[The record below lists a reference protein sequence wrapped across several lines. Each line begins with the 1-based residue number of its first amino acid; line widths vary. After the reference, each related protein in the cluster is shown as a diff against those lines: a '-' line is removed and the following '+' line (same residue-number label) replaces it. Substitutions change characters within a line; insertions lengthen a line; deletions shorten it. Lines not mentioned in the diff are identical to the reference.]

1 MQQQSSKLFEDVL
14 VVGGGLMGAG
24 IAHVLAESGV
34 HVTLVDQSTQDLERA
49 RRQIEKMHGRKHPET
64 DVQSVLNN
72 INFSTN
78 VEEGKHCL
86 LAIEAVLEKMTI
98 KQAVFKQ
105 LDELLPPQ
113 AILASNTS
121 SLSIAAMSS
130 VTARPA
136 QVVGMHF
143 FSPVPIMRLV
153 EVVRGINTSDETT
166 EKIRTFGEQIG
177 KEVIVAKDY
186 PGFTVNR
193 ALVPFLNEAA
203 YLVMEGNDPAEIDR
217 GLMLGAN
224 HPIGPLKLID
234 SLGVDVLLF
243 TIESL
248 YEGFNDSK
256 YRPCPL
262 LKRMVEAGHLGKKSG
277 KGFYDYS

>member
-1 MQQQSSKLFEDVL
+1 
-14 VVGGGLMGAG
+14 MGAG
-24 IAHVLAESGV
+24 IAHVLAENGV
-34 HVTLVDQSTQDLERA
+34 HVTLVDQNARELERA
-49 RRQIEKMHGRKHPET
+49 QQRIVKAHERKHSET
-64 DVQSVLNN
+64 EVQSILGN
-72 INFSTN
+72 ILFSTDMN
-78 VEEGKHCL
+78 EGKHCI
-86 LAIEAVLEKMTI
+86 LAIEAVPEKMEI
-98 KQAVFKQ
+98 KQAVFKR

-130 VTARPA
+130 VTTRPA

-143 FSPVPIMRLV
+143 FSPVPSMRLV
-153 EVVRGINTSDETT
+153 EIVRGINTSEETI
-166 EKIRTFGEQIG
+166 EKVREFGEQIG
-177 KEVIVAKDY
+177 KELIIAKDL

-203 YLVMEGNDPAEIDR
+203 YLVMEGNDPEEIDR

-224 HPIGPLKLID
+224 HPIGPLRLID

-262 LKRMVEAGHLGKKSG
+262 LKRMVGAGHLGKKSG
-277 KGFYDYS
+277 KGFYVYS